1 MKWWLIILFIAD
13 ISAYATATFCSLEG
27 LTTLLFA
34 QRQGLICLQSNYMHL
49 FQAVGPMEGNANVDE
64 NVCALSDDGK
74 FSASFVSIASVI
86 EDIGTFA
93 VETLDALDVVE
104 KNQLYQNV
112 SKCVVNLIAG
122 IARVVAEQD
131 SMNEAAN
138 EIPPILLHMLLKLH
152 GKDFAEVLQKQ
163 KECLLKRWTEVEI
176 DAIEWEFQELKLA
189 YQNEG
194 PLKDALDNCDYK
206 TSFQTGWNYVQ
217 N

>member
-1 MKWWLIILFIAD
+1 MGIKVQSVQLVSSPQRSTFAILRGENPNFKPPMKWWLIILFIAD
-13 ISAYATATFCSLEG
+13 ISANATATFCSLEG

-49 FQAVGPMEGNANVDE
+49 FQAVGPIEGNSNVDE
-64 NVCALSDDGK
+64 NVCALSDDRK

-86 EDIGTFA
+86 EDIGTFT

-112 SKCVVNLIAG
+112 SKCVLNLIAG

-138 EIPPILLHMLLKLH
+138 EIPPMLPHMHLKLY
-152 GKDFAEVLQKQ
+152 GKDFAEVL
-163 KECLLKRWTEVEI
+163 
-176 DAIEWEFQELKLA
+176 
-189 YQNEG
+189 
-194 PLKDALDNCDYK
+194 
-206 TSFQTGWNYVQ
+206 
-217 N
+217 